1 MKNRSKKAIA
11 TIGTILSIGLLPL
24 PGLSIPNPYPP
35 EPPAVEN
42 GEEPGGGHGC
52 EPLSDVPEKSS
63 DEVSGL
69 GK

>member
-24 PGLSIPNPYPP
+24 SGPTIPNPYPP
-35 EPPAVEN
+35 EPPTVET

-52 EPLSDVPEKSS
+52 EPLGDVPEIGNDKI
-63 DEVSGL
+63 
-69 GK
+69 

>member
-35 EPPAVEN
+35 EPPEVEN
-42 GEEPGGGHGC
+42 EEEPGGGQGC
-52 EPLSDVPEKSS
+52 EPLNNQPEGENKK
-63 DEVSGL
+63 V
-69 GK
+69 